1 MDTDEY
7 EISIHR
13 ELQHHRQVVRTILE
27 HLTERR
33 QRYGM
38 DFAEA
43 LRAVANGQ
51 LEMGAGELAKW
62 QDDLEALPLWE
73 QRLEEYR
80 QALAL
85 MRVSASR

>member
-13 ELQHHRQVVRTILE
+13 ELQHHRRVVRTIQENLAK
-27 HLTERR
+27 RR
-33 QRYGM
+33 QQYDM
-38 DFAEA
+38 DYAEA
-43 LRAVANGQ
+43 AQAMAAGL
-51 LEMGAGELAKW
+51 LKIDAGELAKW
-62 QDDLEALPLWE
+62 QDDVEALPLWE

-85 MRVSASR
+85 MRVSTSR